1 LRIVQQWFTSGGLTG
16 CGADYYESYH
26 VDDYPLTCYNLD
38 HYSVYP
44 NVPVS
49 RYKASRSIL
58 SSKES
63 AARHDW
69 QQRLTHWRRLVL
81 FRNSSSRHERD
92 NDNVDYGQPECA
104 LIKSFR
110 DPQAARAVAETIRAR
125 STRPTRLMEFCGG
138 HTHSILRFGIPDLL
152 PPTIV
157 LRSGPGCPVCVTS
170 SADLD
175 RAIALAQ
182 VPDVILTTFGDM
194 IRVPGSHSSL
204 AQAKA
209 EGADVRVVYSPLD
222 ALRIAR
228 QNPDRPVAFLGVGFE
243 TTAPM
248 VGSAVLAAEA
258 QGLENFFVFST
269 HKLTP
274 PATHAILDAGEV
286 ALDGIIG
293 PGHVTTIIGS
303 DAWRFLPDDYG
314 MPCAVA
320 GFEPLD
326 ILRAVL
332 ALVEMVEE
340 DQHDV
345 NNAYARSV
353 RPEGNVA
360 AQRVM
365 EQVFEITGAEWRGF
379 GTVPASGLR
388 LRETYARFDA
398 ARAFPVEVEPAREP
412 PGCRCGE
419 ILRGVLLPTEC
430 PLFAQVCTPQNPI
443 GPCMVSAE
451 GACAAYYQYGGR
463 STL

>member
-1 LRIVQQWFTSGGLTG
+1 MFDIYR
-16 CGADYYESYH
+16 
-26 VDDYPLTCYNLD
+26 
-38 HYSVYP
+38 
-44 NVPVS
+44 
-49 RYKASRSIL
+49 
-58 SSKES
+58 
-63 AARHDW
+63 
-69 QQRLTHWRRLVL
+69 
-81 FRNSSSRHERD
+81 
-92 NDNVDYGQPECA
+92 
-104 LIKSFR
+104 SFR
-110 DPQAARAVAETIRAR
+110 DPTAARAVAEAIHAR
-125 STRPTRLMEFCGG
+125 STRPVRLMEFCGG
-138 HTHSILRFGIPDLL
+138 HTHAILRFGIPDLL
-152 PPTIV
+152 PPTV
-157 LRSGPGCPVCVTS
+157 ELRSGPGCPVCVT
-170 SADLD
+170 AATDLD

-194 IRVPGSHSSL
+194 IRVPGSSSPPIGGGQRGGGTL

-222 ALRIAR
+222 ALRFAR
-228 QNPDRPVAFLGVGFE
+228 QNPDRPVIFLGVGFE

-248 VGSAVLAAEA
+248 VASAVLAAEA
-258 QGLENFFVFST
+258 EGLENFYVFST

-303 DAWRFLPDDYG
+303 DGWRFLPDDYG
-314 MPCAVA
+314 IPCAIA

-332 ALVEMVEE
+332 ALVEMAE
-340 DQHDV
+340 DGQPNVD
-345 NNAYARSV
+345 NTYARSV

-360 AQRVM
+360 AQRVL
-365 EQVFEITGAEWRGF
+365 ERVFEIAGAEWRGF

-388 LRETYARFDA
+388 LREPYARFDA
-398 ARAFPVEVEPAREP
+398 ARAFPVEVPPAREP

-430 PLFAQVCTPQNPI
+430 PLFAQVCTPQSPV

-451 GACAAYYQYGGR
+451 GACAAYYRYTTR
-463 STL
+463 V